1 MDTRK
6 LLPPNFWMRGDPQL
20 QQDFFSIANLSSH
33 PFTEQ
38 FSNQSSSLSI
48 PGTTYDIGQIMQ
60 ARGSFFLQENLYF
73 QCSESGCRS
82 AECSKEQS
90 NSGGGGNNVSL
101 GLLRDGTKSGEKGIR
116 KEKAFSWALK
126 WQVEVNQ
133 LDQVNQEESWLHL
146 QKKEHALKV
155 LRHVVGSFW
164 HCTCLREAAV
174 WCMGLCWKAD
184 REQSLWGL
192 VCVLI
197 GVYLDSWDK
206 RVVIRFTFDL
216 PHTPLSDNGKFTNN
230 YALLSLHFFR
240 WKWC

>member
-1 MDTRK
+1 MLRE
-6 LLPPNFWMRGDPQL
+6 WL
-20 QQDFFSIANLSSH
+20 Q
-33 PFTEQ
+33 
-38 FSNQSSSLSI
+38 
-48 PGTTYDIGQIMQ
+48 TT
-60 ARGSFFLQENLYF
+60 
-73 QCSESGCRS
+73 
-82 AECSKEQS
+82 ECSKEQS

-197 GVYLDSWDK
+197 GVYLDPWDK
-206 RVVIRFTFDL
+206 RVAIRFTFDL
-216 PHTPLSDNGKFTNN
+216 PHTHPCQIMASSPIIMPCLVFIFSNDESDVSHRKSV
-230 YALLSLHFFR
+230 L
-240 WKWC
+240 